1 MTNGGSIPFILSYGA
16 LWLLVIFQ
24 SLVLLGLVRMVYQI
38 QQASPTLSRRGP
50 DSRLKTGERAPEF
63 TALDLL
69 GSPVRSADYSG
80 RLRALLFV
88 SAGCRACTL
97 TLSEMHA
104 LNCKVQGRIVIIC
117 RGGREDCT
125 DLAERYGL
133 DVPVI
138 ADSDDH
144 ISQLFGISGVPT
156 AVLIDASDLIQSYG
170 HPLRGKELEDLL
182 AEKSDSRSEG

>member
-88 SAGCRACTL
+88 SAGCRACSL
-97 TLSEMHA
+97 TLS
-104 LNCKVQGRIVIIC
+104 
-117 RGGREDCT
+117 
-125 DLAERYGL
+125 
-133 DVPVI
+133 
-138 ADSDDH
+138 
-144 ISQLFGISGVPT
+144 
-156 AVLIDASDLIQSYG
+156 
-170 HPLRGKELEDLL
+170 
-182 AEKSDSRSEG
+182 